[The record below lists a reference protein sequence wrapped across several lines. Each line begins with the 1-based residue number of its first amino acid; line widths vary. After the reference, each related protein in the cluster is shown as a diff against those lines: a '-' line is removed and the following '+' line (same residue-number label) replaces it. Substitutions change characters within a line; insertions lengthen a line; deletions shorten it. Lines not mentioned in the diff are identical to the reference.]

1 MSIREPG
8 GSSTGGVVTV
18 AVFLAMDPGG
28 FTTCGVCSDSFGAGN
43 VIGAVLEVIKKEAM
57 DSCVPERF
65 IAFVADICFAI
76 ADGVNAFVTE
86 D

>member
-8 GSSTGGVVTV
+8 GSSTGGVVTG

-28 FTTCGVCSDSFGAGN
+28 FTTCGVSSESFGAGN
-43 VIGAVLEVIKKEAM
+43 VIGAVCEVIKKEAM

-65 IAFVADICFAI
+65 IAFVADMLC
-76 ADGVNAFVTE
+76 NS
-86 D
+86 

>member
-18 AVFLAMDPGG
+18 AVFLA
-28 FTTCGVCSDSFGAGN
+28 TGVCSESFGAGN

-65 IAFVADICFAI
+65 IHFVADICFAV
-76 ADGVNAFVTE
+76 AEAVNAFVTE